1 MCPRGPFS
9 AAAIGAVLLLSA
21 TAAPTASRSQPPST
35 TSTTQD
41 KPTTTASRCPP
52 GPGRDALFKVC
63 KECHGPESVLGQ
75 LKTRDEWSKTL
86 DEMAAN
92 GATGTDEEWNSILDY
107 LDAHYSLIL
116 VNTAPAKELVLKL
129 GVPAEVA
136 DAVVRTRTDKGKF
149 TSIDDLKRVPGMD
162 SMKLDAQKDRLIF

>member
-1 MCPRGPFS
+1 MSARGAL
-9 AAAIGAVLLLSA
+9 AAIAIGALLLSSEI
-21 TAAPTASRSQPPST
+21 AAQTTSASAPFPST
-35 TSTTQD
+35 PAQE
-41 KPTTTASRCPP
+41 KPTTASRFPP

-92 GATGTDEEWNSILDY
+92 GATGTDEEWTSILDY

-116 VNTAPAKELVLKL
+116 VNTAPAKELALKL
-129 GVPAEVA
+129 GVPAEIA
-136 DAVVRTRTDKGKF
+136 DAIVRKRTDTGRF
-149 TSIDDLKRVPGMD
+149 TSIDDLKRVPGVD

>member
-1 MCPRGPFS
+1 MSARGSF
-9 AAAIGAVLLLSA
+9 AAVAVGALLLSSTIA
-21 TAAPTASRSQPPST
+21 GQT
-35 TSTTQD
+35 TSSSTPPPTTQE
-41 KPTTTASRCPP
+41 KPTTASRFPP

-75 LKTRDEWSKTL
+75 LKTREEWSKTL

-92 GATGTDEEWNSILDY
+92 GATGTDEEWTSILDY

-116 VNTAPAKELVLKL
+116 VNTAPAKELALKL

-136 DAVVRTRTDKGKF
+136 DAIVRTRSDKGKF
-149 TSIDDLKRVPGMD
+149 TSIDDLKRVPGVD

>member
-1 MCPRGPFS
+1 MS
-9 AAAIGAVLLLSA
+9 ASGRFAAVAVAALLLSA
-21 TAAPTASRSQPPST
+21 AIAAQTTSSSQPPST
-35 TSTTQD
+35 PE
-41 KPTTTASRCPP
+41 KPTTASRFPP

-92 GATGTDEEWNSILDY
+92 GATGTDEEWTSILDY

-116 VNTAPAKELVLKL
+116 VNTAPAKDLAVKL
-129 GVPAEVA
+129 GVSADIA
-136 DAVVRTRTDKGKF
+136 DAIVRMRTDTGRF
-149 TSIDDLKRVPGMD
+149 TSIDDLKRVPGVD